1 MVLKVETA
9 LNTPGPRP
17 PQRDHLLNAW
27 IALCLALA
35 LHVTDE
41 AVTGFLSVYNP
52 TVMAMRARL
61 PWLPLPIFRFDLWLG
76 GLIAAIALL
85 LALSFFVA
93 QGARWMRPIAYL
105 FAFLMIANGMGHTL
119 GTIFGRTMNSFRF
132 PRPMPGFYPSPFL
145 FGACLYLLFQLRR
158 TSPQARTKHGLSVS

>member
-1 MVLKVETA
+1 MVRPNISNTA
-9 LNTPGPRP
+9 SPRGD
-17 PQRDHLLNAW
+17 QLLYAW

-61 PWLPLPIFRFDLWLG
+61 PWLPFPIFRFDVWLG
-76 GLIAAIALL
+76 GLIAVIVLL

-93 QGARWMRPIAYL
+93 QGVPWMRPIAYL
-105 FAFLMIANGMGHTL
+105 FASLMIANGMGHTL
-119 GTIFGRTMNSFRF
+119 GTIFGRTVASVRF
-132 PRPMPGFYPSPFL
+132 PRPMPGFYSSPLL
-145 FGACLYLLFQLRR
+145 FAASLYLLFQLRR
-158 TSPQARTKHGLSVS
+158 TSPQARIQQGLPVS